1 MAFAGM
7 RPGLKSWARL
17 EGASL
22 TAVRLLWLLTAVT
35 VLVLLVPE
43 IPATFKSIHHICT
56 SGSCDTPRLSPR
68 MENTL
73 RSAGIGLNAVAVY
86 VIAISIIVTAICYM
100 VACALMLRRSGD
112 PMLILTGFL
121 CVLLCAPSNL
131 PLHQAEGA
139 WSIPS
144 QIVIDMASVVGAFYL
159 YLFPSG
165 RFVPRW
171 TAVLAVGFVAIQY
184 VPSSDASAALWPLLF
199 VGFLTSI
206 IVLQIYRYRRI
217 STALQRQQ
225 TKVVVF
231 GIGLTCAIL
240 IGGVAVFGV
249 DPATEKQAATIILI
263 PTLAALTPVPFVLS
277 LGVAVL
283 RYRLWDVDVLIN
295 RTLVYLTLTAALA
308 GVYFGSILLLQTVS
322 RSVIGRQSDL
332 AVAVSTLA
340 IAALFNPLRHR
351 IQDLIARA
359 FYRSKY
365 DAARVLTAFGVD
377 CRDETDLEALQARLV
392 QVVDGTIHPAHI
404 SLWLPEQGQRHPLVS

>member
-1 MAFAGM
+1 
-7 RPGLKSWARL
+7 
-17 EGASL
+17 
-22 TAVRLLWLLTAVT
+22 
-35 VLVLLVPE
+35 
-43 IPATFKSIHHICT
+43 
-56 SGSCDTPRLSPR
+56 
-68 MENTL
+68 
-73 RSAGIGLNAVAVY
+73 
-86 VIAISIIVTAICYM
+86 
-100 VACALMLRRSGD
+100 
-112 PMLILTGFL
+112 
-121 CVLLCAPSNL
+121 
-131 PLHQAEGA
+131 
-139 WSIPS
+139 
-144 QIVIDMASVVGAFYL
+144 VVGAFYL